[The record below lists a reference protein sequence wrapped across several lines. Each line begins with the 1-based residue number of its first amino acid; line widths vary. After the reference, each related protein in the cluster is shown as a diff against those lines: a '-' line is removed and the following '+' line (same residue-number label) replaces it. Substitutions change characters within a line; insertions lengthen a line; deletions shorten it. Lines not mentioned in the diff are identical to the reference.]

1 MDTKTKENSY
11 LIDWLSFTIQTDI
24 HGVGK
29 KAVREFLEQM
39 NLDTLPFAE
48 NETGRHG
55 YNRSLSLQN
64 YINVYYNEVK
74 FNEYDDNNADKLDR
88 IIKMGVHFEFTGQ
101 GCRILEQDRDWSD
114 WFNLFNSLNARY
126 SRIDIALDDFIGLLD
141 FDLMEEKIKKGEVIS
156 LSRTRNIE
164 ASLDFKKAEKL
175 DNNGKSKGKTIY
187 FGNRNSLMMIR
198 FYDKKREQQAK
209 KIFCPFDFWQRYEIV
224 LKREKAIDFVEKL
237 RSGESFSELYLK
249 VMSGLIRF
257 IEPSDDKNKARWKTS
272 PFWEDFIKG
281 SEPIKL
287 ERKNLDPSILK
298 TISWVDQ
305 SVIGSLQL
313 LVEIAKMGNLDL
325 LELLKNSQSRERSD
339 RQKTILGE
347 FDLLSEEQK
356 QEIFNK
362 IKELAI

>member
-1 MDTKTKENSY
+1 MDTKTKENSF

-24 HGVGK
+24 NGVGK

-74 FNEYDDNNADKLDR
+74 FNEYDENNADKLDR

-114 WFNLFNSLNARY
+114 WFNLLNGLNARY

-141 FDLMEEKIKKGEVIS
+141 FDLMEDKIKKGEVIS

-187 FGNRNSLMMIR
+187 FGNKNSLMMIR

-209 KIFCPFDFWQRYEIV
+209 KIFCPFEFWQRYEIV
-224 LKREKAIDFVEKL
+224 LKRERAIDFVEKL
-237 RSGESFSELYLK
+237 RSGENFSDLYLK

-257 IEPSDDKNKARWKTS
+257 IEPSDDKNKARWEIS
-272 PFWEDFIKG
+272 PFWDDFIKG

-287 ERKNLDPSILK
+287 ERKNLDPSIFK
-298 TISWVDQ
+298 TISWMDQ

-313 LVEIAKMGNLDL
+313 LVEIAKMGNFDL
-325 LELLKNSQSRERSD
+325 LEILKNSKIREKSD
-339 RQKTILGE
+339 RQKSMLNE
-347 FDLLSEEQK
+347 FDLLNEDQK

-362 IKELAI
+362 IKDLAV

>member
-1 MDTKTKENSY
+1 MDIKTKENSY

-24 HGVGK
+24 NGVGK
-29 KAVREFLEQM
+29 KAVREFLKQM
-39 NLDTLPFAE
+39 NLNTLPFAE

-74 FNEYDDNNADKLDR
+74 FNEYDENNSDKLDR

-101 GCRILEQDRDWSD
+101 GCRILEQDRDWAD
-114 WFNLFNSLNARY
+114 WFNLLDGLNARY

-164 ASLDFKKAEKL
+164 ANLDFRKAEKL
-175 DNNGKSKGKTIY
+175 DNNGNSKGKTIY
-187 FGNRNSLMMIR
+187 FGNKSSLMMIR

-237 RSGESFSELYLK
+237 RSGKSFSDLYLE
-249 VMSGLIRF
+249 VLAGLIRF
-257 IEPSDDKNKARWKTS
+257 IEPSGDQNKARWKTS
-272 PFWEDFIKG
+272 PFWADFIKG

-287 ERKNLDPSILK
+287 ERKNLDPSLDK
-298 TISWVDQ
+298 TIKWVSE
-305 SVIGSLQL
+305 SVLGSLQL
-313 LVEIAKMGNLDL
+313 LIEVAKKGDLDL
-325 LELLKNSQSRERSD
+325 LELLKNSRVREKSD
-339 RQKTILGE
+339 RQKSMLSE
-347 FDLLSEEQK
+347 FDLLNEEQK

-362 IKELAI
+362 IKDLTI